1 MLTFAEQRR
10 YSRDMTNGLLPSL
23 YEDWTNRRERLE
35 VQSMPL
41 DEAVRAAQIR
51 ILDYLLKRYVDDP
64 AARRAALFPLRTDVQ
79 VNQRASVVHR
89 HLLGRAVTQT
99 TDDASDRLSP
109 VLKRMA
115 AANSQ
120 ADAGAPAGGSVVP
133 FGDFKLGVR
142 SWIPLSGL
150 FDDWIIKRAWD
161 CVEHDPLLPED
172 LVQTLCKRLYDL
184 RVTPVLKRCRNASAA
199 AYCVEVWLRAEH
211 ASAAEAVIVSPEHRA
226 NAVKILREK
235 LADPESTIRLRSL
248 RMLAHIGSLEDLGL
262 LLDLHAL
269 PLEAYD
275 TLYEREQLL
284 ATAAAITQ
292 RVEQEAQ
299 AAEST
304 GIRALWR

>member
-1 MLTFAEQRR
+1 
-10 YSRDMTNGLLPSL
+10 MTNGLLPTL
-23 YEDWTNRRERLE
+23 YEDWKNRRERLDA
-35 VQSMPL
+35 QSMPL

-51 ILDYLLKRYVDDP
+51 ILDYLLKRYIHDP
-64 AARRAALFPLRTDVQ
+64 AAQRAALFPLRTDVQ
-79 VNQRASVVHR
+79 INQRASVVHR

-99 TDDASDRLSP
+99 TDDASERLSP

-120 ADAGAPAGGSVVP
+120 ADAGAPAGGNVVS
-133 FGDFKLGVR
+133 FGDFKLGTR
-142 SWIPLSGL
+142 SWMPLTGF

-161 CVEHDPLLPED
+161 CVERDPLLPED

-184 RVTPVLKRCRNASAA
+184 RVTPVLKRCKNLSAA
-199 AYCVEVWLRAEH
+199 AYCVEVWLRAEN
-211 ASAAEAVIVSPEHRA
+211 ASAAEAVIVSQEHRA
-226 NAVKILREK
+226 NAVRIFREK
-235 LADPESTIRLRSL
+235 LAAPESQIRLRSL
-248 RMLAHIGSLEDLGL
+248 RMLAHIGTLEDLGL

-269 PLEAYD
+269 PIDSD
-275 TLYEREQLL
+275 TTVYEREQLL

-292 RVEQEAQ
+292 RVEQDAK